1 MLASIQQFFFIM
13 KSGCFL
19 SVVGRFQF
27 PIPDLLPNEAEW
39 NWKMTSADGSPEPR
53 TIPTRTVYSSLP
65 YAVASLPAYGRNAPQ
80 FGSIIST
87 RQRVTSTI
95 SSKTMPTDPNISL
108 VLMRN
113 LPVSTATVTADY
125 TFVAVAGNKNT
136 VRVPWSTL
144 AAGFITVSPAIPT
157 GPTAPGTEGQITWD
171 STGVYTYTN
180 GAWGKSPRLGT
191 NWDDLTYDARF
202 LLVNKIMSLS
212 ETEVANVLKTL
223 GIGSAT
229 QEKAGLVTLATTM
242 GENKGNV
249 PTTAQVVDYVT
260 EQLKEIEIGGGG
272 GDKISAYQGGV
283 DIKGPNGELILT
295 YDSTARILYIGSGVD
310 IVRSKTDTGVEYYGA
325 GRDLK
330 GAVDTQED
338 DGTP

>member
-1 MLASIQQFFFIM
+1 
-13 KSGCFL
+13 
-19 SVVGRFQF
+19 
-27 PIPDLLPNEAEW
+27 
-39 NWKMTSADGSPEPR
+39 
-53 TIPTRTVYSSLP
+53 
-65 YAVASLPAYGRNAPQ
+65 
-80 FGSIIST
+80 
-87 RQRVTSTI
+87 
-95 SSKTMPTDPNISL
+95 MPTAPNIPL

-113 LPVSTATVTADY
+113 LSVSTATVTADY

-136 VRVPWSTL
+136 VRVPWSAL
-144 AAGFITVSPAIPT
+144 AAGFITI
-157 GPTAPGTEGQITWD
+157 APGTPSGPTSGGAEGQITWD

-325 GRDLK
+325 GGDLK
-330 GAVDTQED
+330 GAVDTQEQILGLYTAATAPAIQAFTFD
-338 DGTP
+338 TENEAIDSIRRGKVPLSADVQIRQGVKSASATQNEEMKASIEKESGPVRDPRTGKWLPTQRGDKGEIVKRATSYVNTVA